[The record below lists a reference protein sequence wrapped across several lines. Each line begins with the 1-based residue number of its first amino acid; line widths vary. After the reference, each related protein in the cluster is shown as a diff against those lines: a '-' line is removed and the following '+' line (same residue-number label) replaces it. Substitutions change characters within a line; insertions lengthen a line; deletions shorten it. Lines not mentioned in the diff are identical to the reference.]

1 MIHIFF
7 VCLLFVCCV
16 FGDDVFD
23 SLHEKMSFILFFLRF
38 VKDFYESI
46 LLMCGICHFDSVSD

>member
-46 LLMCGICHFDSVSD
+46 LLVCGIGYFDSVSN